1 MQVPQTASVLDLKK
15 AVARHFAIFQKRNQ
29 SKVKISWKYIWKT
42 YNLCYDST
50 VLENND
56 DCIQVY
62 GVVNKVTLQ
71 FKKKR
76 RKKNRDPINRT

>member
-1 MQVPQTASVLDLKK
+1 MLQVPQNASVRDLKK
-15 AVARHFAIFQKRNQ
+15 AVARHFAIYQKRKQ
-29 SKVKISWKYIWKT
+29 IKVKISWKYIWKT

-50 VLENND
+50 VLENDN
-56 DCIQVY
+56 DCIQYY

-76 RKKNRDPINRT
+76 REKGRSTK